1 MTTTTSIKKTSFQK
15 SILQLTSE
23 EYDLEKNI
31 INNDSSL
38 NTKEKISM
46 LRNSMIFH
54 LFIRIGVN
62 YIYEYISKFRETPD
76 TLHTNKA
83 AEMAD
88 ISSIL

>member
-54 LFIRIGVN
+54 LCNLN
-62 YIYEYISKFRETPD
+62 YI
-76 TLHTNKA
+76 
-83 AEMAD
+83 
-88 ISSIL
+88 

>member
-46 LRNSMIFH
+46 LRN
-54 LFIRIGVN
+54 
-62 YIYEYISKFRETPD
+62 
-76 TLHTNKA
+76 
-83 AEMAD
+83 
-88 ISSIL
+88 